1 VECDFDQVIFGEPAS
16 AKNRRRIVLAG
27 GRPRLIKSA
36 KALNYEKIFREQ
48 CNPLGELIVGDCAI
62 WLDCYYGS
70 RRPDLAAVDLIQDLL
85 EGHAYKND
93 RQVKASASIWN
104 LDKENPRVRVRV
116 KALDMVESSGLSSYT
131 PYEIWG
137 MDVLK
142 AKPSDS

>member
-1 VECDFDQVIFGEPAS
+1 MECDFDQVILGEPAS

-36 KALNYEKIFREQ
+36 KALDYEKYFREQ
-48 CNPLGELIVGDCAI
+48 CKPLGELIVGDCAI

-85 EGHAYKND
+85 EGYVYKND

-116 KALDMVESSGLSSYT
+116 RSLDMDASSGLSSYT

-137 MDVLK
+137 MDALK
-142 AKPSDS
+142 EKPSDS